1 MNNEWEK
8 LCKSAE
14 QAVNQGSYTKAAHLW
29 CAAVSMA
36 VQLPEDFRITSISLA
51 GMAETHFIIGK
62 YDIAEQCYKQL
73 ATLNEQFFGSCDVNA
88 GRALNQLARFY
99 FLTGKLAQSLEI
111 VERVVEIYVL
121 QLGHAHAETITAMRN
136 VGVLYEHLG
145 KYEHA
150 HLVYSNALRISD
162 AAWGTYN
169 ATSADLMERLGNLPL
184 KGVMMQDYNDM
195 PVPYADAG
203 TVMTHAMYR

>member
-1 MNNEWEK
+1 MNDEWEK

-14 QAVNQGSYTKAAHLW
+14 QAADQGNYTKAAHLW
-29 CAAVSMA
+29 SAAVSIA

-73 ATLNEQFFGSCDVNA
+73 VTLTEQTYGCCDVKA
-88 GRALNQLARFY
+88 GRSLNQLARFY
-99 FLTGKLAQSLEI
+99 FLTGKYSKSLEI

-121 QLGHAHAETITAMRN
+121 QLGHAHAETVMAMRN

-145 KYEHA
+145 KYENA
-150 HLVYSNALRISD
+150 HLVYTNALRISD
-162 AAWGTYN
+162 AAWGSYN

-184 KGVMMQDYNDM
+184 RGVLMQDYNDM
-195 PVPYADAG
+195 PVPYTDTG
-203 TVMTHAMYR
+203 TVVTHAVL